1 MPPIME
7 SMNMRELVV
16 LVVIAVAGGGG
27 AGFGYS
33 KADDPRP
40 DPFTGSQGKVIM
52 AEIAT
57 LKSDMRKMQER
68 AGLESQKMKDR
79 INGMILDI
87 GRESRA
93 TSDVRQLQYRM
104 NTVESAL
111 REHKADRN
119 DRDHVRTMP

>member
-1 MPPIME
+1 M
-7 SMNMRELVV
+7 SVRELVM

-40 DPFTGSQGKVIM
+40 DPYTGTQGRALSV
-52 AEIAT
+52 EIDT
-57 LKSDMRKMQER
+57 IKLDMRKMQER

-79 INGMILDI
+79 INGLVLDI

-111 REHKADRN
+111 REHKADRDN
-119 DRDHVRTMP
+119 RDHVRTMP